1 MRTFILALLVALF
14 TLTTVANPANAADKP
29 KKAKSTATVAAKDDV
44 VADEDLVK
52 VDGKDVLVHND
63 LILEI
68 REYDPQKPVYGLT
81 WDVVAPFSRSRVE
94 KEVMNR
100 EGNWWRAKNVAG
112 KRFHPAQGTP
122 GDTKASNW
130 HYSEVQNKVEN
141 LDQNDPKKMWW
152 LDTSNGTNN
161 PCIKA
166 VARK

>member
-14 TLTTVANPANAADKP
+14 TLTTVANPATAADKP
-29 KKAKSTATVAAKDDV
+29 KKAKAAVAAKDDV
-44 VADEDLVK
+44 VSEDELVK
-52 VDGKDVLVHND
+52 VDGKDVLVHDD
-63 LILEI
+63 LIKEI
-68 REYDPQKPVYGLT
+68 REYDPQKPVYGLI

-94 KEVMNR
+94 KEVMTR
-100 EGNWWRAKNVAG
+100 EGNWWRAKNAAG

-130 HYSEVQNKVEN
+130 HFSEVQNKVPIVA
-141 LDQNDPKKMWW
+141 QNDPNKTWW
-152 LDTSNGTNN
+152 LDTSNGENN